1 MYGVMAGGFV
11 GGIVAGLLGA
21 RAYIMGY
28 SNIFAIPVFE
38 KKALAIVIGIVTT
51 IIVAAAV
58 TFVLGIDDKKEK
70 KLTEPVRKN
79 YPDTAIVSVSEGE
92 LEPLSEVKD
101 EAFASGAL
109 GKGVAIKLDSDFV
122 CAPANGKVT
131 ALFPTGHAFGITTKN
146 GAELL
151 VHIGINTVN
160 LQGKG
165 FDVLVHQDDEV
176 RAGQP
181 IVKVDR
187 KAIEKEGYDLTTM
200 LIITNSNN
208 QDIELKKTTGHV
220 EAGTELN

>member
-1 MYGVMAGGFV
+1 MAGGFV

-38 KKALAIVIGIVTT
+38 KTALAIIAGIITT

-58 TFVLGIDDKKEK
+58 TFVLGIDEGKEK
-70 KLTEPVRKN
+70 KLTQPVRKD
-79 YPDTAIVSVSEGE
+79 YPDNAIVAVAEGK
-92 LEPLSEVKD
+92 LEPLSTVND

-109 GKGVAIKLDSDFV
+109 GKGVAIKLDGDFI

-131 ALFPTGHAFGITTKN
+131 ALFPTGHAFGITTKE
-146 GAELL
+146 GIEIL

-165 FDVLVHQDDEV
+165 FDVLVHQGDEV

-187 KAIEKEGYDLTTM
+187 KAIEREGYDITTM
-200 LIITNSNN
+200 EIVTNPNN
-208 QDIELKKTTGHV
+208 HDIEFKKKDGHV
-220 EAGTELN
+220 SVGTELN